1 MIGASGSI
9 STLVSSERLYRENPG
24 EGANRLEKNNESGEA
39 SGVSDSVSLSPAAL
53 ALARN
58 VPPAGESSENGSSA
72 EAERQP
78 ESAESLRMGSIDIRV

>member
-24 EGANRLEKNNESGEA
+24 DGVNRLEKNSESGQDSA
-39 SGVSDSVSLSPAAL
+39 VSDSVSLSPAAL

-58 VPPAGESSENGSSA
+58 VPPAGEASESGGGT
-72 EAERQP
+72 ETERQP
-78 ESAESLRMGSIDIRV
+78 ESSESLRMGTIDIRV